1 MQINPLLNT
10 DRLAVFYSWVCNWR
24 AIAAQLQT
32 GKLKFLAVRT
42 YSVSQVYE
50 VQLETRPNPVSL
62 RGFIDSLVYFINLQ
76 SAV

>member
-10 DRLAVFYSWVCNWR
+10 ERLAVFYSWVCSWR

-42 YSVSQVYE
+42 YSVSPVYE
-50 VQLETRPNPVSL
+50 VQL
-62 RGFIDSLVYFINLQ
+62 
-76 SAV
+76 

>member
-10 DRLAVFYSWVCNWR
+10 DRLAVFYSWVCSMR

-42 YSVSQVYE
+42 YSRSQVYE
-50 VQLETRPNPVSL
+50 VQL
-62 RGFIDSLVYFINLQ
+62 
-76 SAV
+76 